1 VVVRTSANNV
11 AGAKSKMS
19 TIIHGLFLLV
29 SVLSIPFILNKIPLS
44 TLAAILLLV
53 GYKLANPKII
63 KHFWEKGKY
72 QFVPFIATFA
82 AVVVTDLL
90 KGVALGMIIS
100 VIFVLK
106 GNMKRAY
113 IFRKEEYK
121 DGDIIHIDL
130 AQEVSFLN
138 KAAIKETLQN
148 IPKQSFLII
157 NASNTVYISHDI
169 LAMITEFATI
179 TSKELSIDV
188 KLEGFKKEYNLENNE
203 YFKNTITFEHRYNV
217 LKRKVEIV
225 RKKNN

>member
-1 VVVRTSANNV
+1 
-11 AGAKSKMS
+11 M
-19 TIIHGLFLLV
+19 
-29 SVLSIPFILNKIPLS
+29 
-44 TLAAILLLV
+44 
-53 GYKLANPKII
+53 
-63 KHFWEKGKY
+63 
-72 QFVPFIATFA
+72 
-82 AVVVTDLL
+82 
-90 KGVALGMIIS
+90 
-100 VIFVLK
+100 
-106 GNMKRAY
+106 
-113 IFRKEEYK
+113 
-121 DGDIIHIDL
+121 DGDIIHINL

-148 IPKQSFLII
+148 IPEQSYVII